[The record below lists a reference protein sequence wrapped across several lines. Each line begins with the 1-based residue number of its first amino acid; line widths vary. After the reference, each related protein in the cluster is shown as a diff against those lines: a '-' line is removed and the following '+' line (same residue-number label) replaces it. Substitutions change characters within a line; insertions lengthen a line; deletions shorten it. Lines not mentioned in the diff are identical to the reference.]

1 MQPVAIPGPA
11 LSPACHPRMSPL
23 CSETRP
29 LLAPTL
35 SEGTACLEVTA
46 PGGWK
51 SFQLM
56 GTDRKK
62 SDRGGMQTGI
72 VGIGEEYSCL
82 TLIFSSG
89 GLQANV

>member
-11 LSPACHPRMSPL
+11 LSPACHPRMSPP
-23 CSETRP
+23 CSEPRP

-62 SDRGGMQTGI
+62 
-72 VGIGEEYSCL
+72 V
-82 TLIFSSG
+82 
-89 GLQANV
+89 